1 MLGLAMSRIT
11 SSTIALLTSVML
23 VWVANGLCFTL
34 LALRM
39 SVEGFNTTDI
49 GVVTTGYFF
58 GQLLG
63 AVIFSRIIEQV
74 GHVRAFAAFA
84 SLLSASVIGY
94 VFHVDLVIWT
104 LIRILHGMCIAGLL
118 MVVES
123 WLNGSVS
130 NKGRGRLLALYTIIQ
145 SVSMSAGQQLLNLE
159 EPTSFI
165 LFAVASVLFSLALLP
180 LVLSRSVSVGEV
192 IPSRL
197 SLKELFQVSPLGVI
211 GSFGSGALVSI
222 LIGLSPVYLRSIG
235 FSVSQTALFMSV
247 IILGGL
253 IVQYVVGRASDVFDR
268 RTVIA
273 TSLFLGGALC
283 LIICLVPSLTFWF
296 LAAST
301 TIYSGIIFAIYPL
314 SVAHANDFL
323 EADDLVPA
331 SAGLIMAMAIGATVG
346 PMITTIYMENF
357 GTSEF
362 FVMSGLICFTLCCFA
377 VFRMSRRAAPEMADQ
392 GPYVLLSRTTAA
404 SVELDPRG

>member
-1 MLGLAMSRIT
+1 MSRIT

-58 GQLLG
+58 GLLLG
-63 AVIFSRIIEQV
+63 AVIFGRIIEQV
-74 GHVRAFAAFA
+74 GHVRAFAAFS

-94 VFHVDLVIWT
+94 VFHVDLLIWA

-123 WLNGSVS
+123 WLNESVS
-130 NKGRGRLLALYTIIQ
+130 NKGRGRLLALYTIVQ
-145 SVSMSAGQQLLNLE
+145 SVSMSAGQQLLNLA
-159 EPTSFI
+159 EPTSFV

-197 SLKELFQVSPLGVI
+197 GLKKLFQVSPLGVI

-222 LIGLSPVYLRSIG
+222 LIGLSPLYLRSIG
-235 FSVSQTALFMSV
+235 FSVAQTALFMSV

-253 IVQYVVGRASDVFDR
+253 IVQYVVGRASDLFDR
-268 RTVIA
+268 RTAIA
-273 TSLFLGGALC
+273 TSLFFGGALC
-283 LIICLVPSLTFWF
+283 LIICLIPSLTFWF
-296 LAAST
+296 LVVCT

-323 EADDLVPA
+323 KADDLVPA
-331 SAGLIMAMAIGATVG
+331 SAGLIMAMAMGATVG
-346 PMITTIYMENF
+346 PMLTTIYMENF

-362 FVMSGLICFTLCCFA
+362 FVVSGLICFTLCCVA

>member
-1 MLGLAMSRIT
+1 
-11 SSTIALLTSVML
+11 
-23 VWVANGLCFTL
+23 
-34 LALRM
+34 
-39 SVEGFNTTDI
+39 
-49 GVVTTGYFF
+49 
-58 GQLLG
+58 
-63 AVIFSRIIEQV
+63 
-74 GHVRAFAAFA
+74 
-84 SLLSASVIGY
+84 
-94 VFHVDLVIWT
+94 
-104 LIRILHGMCIAGLL
+104 
-118 MVVES
+118 
-123 WLNGSVS
+123 
-130 NKGRGRLLALYTIIQ
+130 
-145 SVSMSAGQQLLNLE
+145 
-159 EPTSFI
+159 
-165 LFAVASVLFSLALLP
+165 
-180 LVLSRSVSVGEV
+180 
-192 IPSRL
+192 L
-197 SLKELFQVSPLGVI
+197 SLKKLFQLSPLGVI

-357 GTSEF
+357 GNSEF

>member
-1 MLGLAMSRIT
+1 MSRIT

-34 LALRM
+34 LTLRM

-63 AVIFSRIIEQV
+63 AVIFGRIIEQV

-159 EPTSFI
+159 EPTSFV

-197 SLKELFQVSPLGVI
+197 SLKELFQISPLGVI
-211 GSFGSGALVSI
+211 GSLGSGALVSI

-235 FSVSQTALFMSV
+235 FSVAQTALFMSI

-301 TIYSGIIFAIYPL
+301 TIYSGIVFAMYPL

-323 EADDLVPA
+323 EVDDLVPA
-331 SAGLIMAMAIGATVG
+331 SAGLIMAMAIGATIG

-362 FVMSGLICFTLCCFA
+362 FVASGLICFTLGCFA
-377 VFRMSRRAAPEMADQ
+377 VFRRSRRAAPAMADQ

-404 SVELDPRG
+404 SVELDPRR

>member
-1 MLGLAMSRIT
+1 MSRIT

-34 LALRM
+34 LTLRM

-63 AVIFSRIIEQV
+63 AVIFGRIIEQV

-159 EPTSFI
+159 EPTNFI

-180 LVLSRSVSVGEV
+180 LVLSRPVSVGEV

-197 SLKELFQVSPLGVI
+197 GLKELFKVSPLGVI

-235 FSVSQTALFMSV
+235 FSIAQTALFMSV

-296 LAAST
+296 LAVCT

-323 EADDLVPA
+323 EANDLVPA

-392 GPYVLLSRTTAA
+392 GLYVLLSRTTAA